1 MKIIQQNLVVSE
13 GVCFGQQ
20 SACLVW
26 EAWTSD
32 SEARPAGVLSPDQEG
47 AQQLG
52 ERGGDGCRSASEP
65 VWLGLV
71 TSVNCFSTYALV
83 SQAVLEVEVARG
95 NNRAVLLEA
104 AIELSKW
111 RMEWIQTT
119 LGNPSSFSLLIF
131 SILFLLYFTP
141 LNSFLIN
148 ETQRSGKQHVSPLN
162 PNLDLSGSGFSSL
175 KWR

>member
-32 SEARPAGVLSPDQEG
+32 SEARPAGALSPDQEG

-71 TSVNCFSTYALV
+71 TSVNCVSTYALV

-104 AIELSKW
+104 AIRAFKVENGMDPNHSREPL
-111 RMEWIQTT
+111 Q
-119 LGNPSSFSLLIF
+119 LFPFHLLHLVSSVFY
-131 SILFLLYFTP
+131 SIKQFFNQR
-141 LNSFLIN
+141 NSA
-148 ETQRSGKQHVSPLN
+148 
-162 PNLDLSGSGFSSL
+162 
-175 KWR
+175 